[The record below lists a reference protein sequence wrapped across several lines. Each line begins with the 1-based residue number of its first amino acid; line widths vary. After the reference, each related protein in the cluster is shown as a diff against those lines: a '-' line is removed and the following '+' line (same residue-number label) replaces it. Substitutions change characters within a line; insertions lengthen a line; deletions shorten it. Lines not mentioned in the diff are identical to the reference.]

1 MTKQIIGASIGLDV
15 SPDRPVPASLA
26 LLLKQGE
33 TQIRQRLQP
42 LLDEFDLTL
51 EHWRIMSVLHH
62 APGLRMTALAEAAV
76 VPAATLTRHVDKL
89 VELGLVLRRVDPG
102 DKRRVAAALSPRGS
116 ELASQLSGAEAAIET
131 RVADGLGGERFEAL
145 LHDLALLGHLLD

>member
-1 MTKQIIGASIGLDV
+1 MTEQLAGAATEAV
-15 SPDRPVPASLA
+15 PDRSSNPGLA

-33 TQIRQRLQP
+33 ALIRLRLQP
-42 LLDEFDLTL
+42 LLDEVGLTL

-76 VPAATLTRHVDKL
+76 VPAATLTRHVDRL
-89 VELGLVLRRVDPG
+89 VELGLVVRRIDPL
-102 DKRRVAAALSPRGS
+102 DKRRVAAALSPRGR
-116 ELASQLSGAEAAIET
+116 ELAARLSAAESDVER
-131 RVADGLGGERFEAL
+131 RVADGLGAERYAGL